1 MKDLL
6 IIGAG
11 GFGRETAWLVERIN
25 ANNPE
30 WKLLGFID
38 DNPEMT
44 GKELNGYKVLG
55 TTENLKDYP
64 DAYVVCSIANAKVR
78 KHIVESIKTKSPNR
92 KFATLIDPTVEKSDY
107 VSIGEGTVICMHTII
122 SVNIEI
128 AEHVIITSGCTIGHD
143 AKVSDFVTFYPNA
156 TASGFTAVGEC
167 TELGTG
173 MQVIQGISI
182 GSSSIVGAGS
192 VVIRDIP
199 DKCTA
204 VGNPAKPIKFFE

>member
-11 GFGRETAWLVERIN
+11 GFGREVAWLVDRIN
-25 ANNPE
+25 AKNPE

-55 TTENLKDYP
+55 TTEDMKAYP
-64 DAYVVCSIANAKVR
+64 DAYAVCAVGNSRVR
-78 KHIVESIKTKSPNR
+78 KIIVNKVKAAQPER
-92 KFATLIDPTVEKSDY
+92 KFAVLIDPSVQMSDY
-107 VSIGEGTVICMHTII
+107 VEIGDGTIICAQTVITVNIKIGENVIMNLNCTV
-122 SVNIEI
+122 
-128 AEHVIITSGCTIGHD
+128 GHD
-143 AKVSDFVTFYPNA
+143 AVIGDFVTMYPDANV
-156 TASGFTAVGEC
+156 SGITTVGEC

-173 MQVIQGISI
+173 MQVIQGVSI
-182 GSSSIVGAGS
+182 GSGSIVGAGA

-204 VGNPAKPIKFFE
+204 VGNPAKPIKFFD

>member
-11 GFGRETAWLVERIN
+11 GFGREVAWLVDRIN
-25 ANNPE
+25 AKNPE

-38 DNPEMT
+38 DNPEMN

-55 TTENLKDYP
+55 TTEDMKNYP
-64 DAYVVCSIANAKVR
+64 DAYAVCAVGSSKVR
-78 KHIVESIKTKSPNR
+78 KIIVNKVKAADPKR
-92 KFATLIDPTVEKSDY
+92 KFAVLIDPSVRMSDY
-107 VSIGEGTVICMHTII
+107 VEIGDGTIICAQTIITVNIKIGENVIMNLNCTV
-122 SVNIEI
+122 
-128 AEHVIITSGCTIGHD
+128 GHD
-143 AKVSDFVTFYPNA
+143 AVIGDFVTMYPDANV
-156 TASGFTAVGEC
+156 SGITTVGEC

-173 MQVIQGISI
+173 MQVIQGVSI
-182 GSSSIVGAGS
+182 GSGSIVGAGA

-204 VGNPAKPIKFFE
+204 VGNPAKPIKFFD